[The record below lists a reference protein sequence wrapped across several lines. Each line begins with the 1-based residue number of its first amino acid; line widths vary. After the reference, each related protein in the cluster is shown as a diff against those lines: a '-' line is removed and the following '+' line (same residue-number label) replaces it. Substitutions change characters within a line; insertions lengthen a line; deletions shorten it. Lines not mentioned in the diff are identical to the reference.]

1 MREAERL
8 KRIRDLRMNSF
19 DLQVESGGLIE
30 EVSLDGI
37 IEGSEENDVITEQ
50 DPEIKSSITFSDEK
64 SIEDDSADFTSSLVR
79 KRKSESSI
87 SFIPYKKV
95 NPHLDEDEIVC
106 ISD

>member
-8 KRIRDLRMNSF
+8 KRIRDQRMNSF

-30 EVSLDGI
+30 EVSIDGI
-37 IEGSEENDVITEQ
+37 IEGSEENDVINEQ
-50 DPEIKSSITFSDEK
+50 DPEIT
-64 SIEDDSADFTSSLVR
+64 IEDDSEDLNSSLVR
-79 KRKSESSI
+79 KRKSESAK